1 MCITNLLLYTMLITQ
16 ICYFGNSKLYYIK
29 PNNFIQMAQNDFQK
43 NQSSIIRQSQ
53 IKMVVEYCRM
63 IGTPMTLKEIV
74 GITNVL
80 VDYCESGYSKEIGE
94 RLESIDKHIQKKF
107 EE

>member
-1 MCITNLLLYTMLITQ
+1 
-16 ICYFGNSKLYYIK
+16 
-29 PNNFIQMAQNDFQK
+29 MAQNDFQK

-63 IGTPMTLKEIV
+63 IGTPMTLREIV

>member
-1 MCITNLLLYTMLITQ
+1 
-16 ICYFGNSKLYYIK
+16 
-29 PNNFIQMAQNDFQK
+29 MAQNDFQK
-43 NQSSIIRQSQ
+43 NQASIIRQSQ

-80 VDYCESGYSKEIGE
+80 VDYCEKGYSKEIGE
-94 RLESIDKHIQKKF
+94 RLESIDNHIQKKF
-107 EE
+107 ED